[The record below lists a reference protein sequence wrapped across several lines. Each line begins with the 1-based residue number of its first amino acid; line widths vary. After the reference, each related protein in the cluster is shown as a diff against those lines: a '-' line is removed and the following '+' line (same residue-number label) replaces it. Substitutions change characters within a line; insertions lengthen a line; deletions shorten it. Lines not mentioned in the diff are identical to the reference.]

1 MPKETSVI
9 FYNKLKYDY
18 HFIIRKL
25 WKEFERE
32 FICLGEN
39 TKKHKLFS
47 VSTTK
52 EVTRIYKNGRK

>member
-1 MPKETSVI
+1 MI

-18 HFIIRKL
+18 HFIIREL

-39 TKKHKLFS
+39 TEKQKLIS
-47 VSTTK
+47 VSITK

>member
-1 MPKETSVI
+1 MI

-18 HFIIRKL
+18 HFIIREL
-25 WKEFERE
+25 RKEFERE

-39 TKKHKLFS
+39 TEKQKLIS
-47 VSTTK
+47 VSITK